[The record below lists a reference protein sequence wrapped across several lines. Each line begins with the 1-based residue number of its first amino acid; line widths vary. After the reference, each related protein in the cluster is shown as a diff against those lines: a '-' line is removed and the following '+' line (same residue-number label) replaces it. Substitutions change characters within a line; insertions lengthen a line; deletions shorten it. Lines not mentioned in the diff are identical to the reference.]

1 MDSDR
6 ILVVEDEPDIRELV
20 ELHLGQAGFTVEG
33 AERGAEALRILHEEP
48 PDLLI
53 LDLMLPDLSGTELL
67 RAVREERRSRKLPV
81 IILTDKSEEVDRVVG
96 FEPNVDD
103 YVTKP
108 FSPRELVLRV
118 RAVLRRADD
127 PGGDDE
133 VHAVHHEIS
142 LDRARHR
149 CEVQGD
155 VIDLTAT
162 EFGLLKTLFARPGR
176 VYTREQLLE
185 DVWGAG
191 AHATVRTI
199 DTHMKCLG
207 QKLGPAGR
215 WIATV
220 RGVGYRLEE

>member
-1 MDSDR
+1 MGSDR

-33 AERGAEALRILHEEP
+33 AERGADGLRALRENP

-53 LDLMLPDLSGTELL
+53 LDLMVPDLSGTELL

-81 IILTDKSEEVDRVVG
+81 IILTARSEEVERVVG
-96 FEPNVDD
+96 FELGAND

-108 FSPRELVLRV
+108 FSPRELVLRA

-127 PGGDDE
+127 PGSDDE
-133 VHAVHHEIS
+133 VPVGHHEIS
-142 LDRARHR
+142 LDPERHR
-149 CEVQGD
+149 CEVQGA
-155 VIDLTAT
+155 VVDLAAT

-176 VYTREQLLE
+176 VYTRELLLQ

-191 AHATVRTI
+191 VHVTERTI
-199 DTHMKCLG
+199 DTHVKRLR